1 MILGANPRRAVAR
14 IARASGEG
22 GARARMR
29 SVEPVGARKLG
40 RDDAMTDLVSKL
52 RRLR

>member
-22 GARARMR
+22 RRAREDAIR
-29 SVEPVGARKLG
+29 RTVGARKLG

>member
-22 GARARMR
+22 RRARMR

-40 RDDAMTDLVSKL
+40 RDDAMTTDLVSKL